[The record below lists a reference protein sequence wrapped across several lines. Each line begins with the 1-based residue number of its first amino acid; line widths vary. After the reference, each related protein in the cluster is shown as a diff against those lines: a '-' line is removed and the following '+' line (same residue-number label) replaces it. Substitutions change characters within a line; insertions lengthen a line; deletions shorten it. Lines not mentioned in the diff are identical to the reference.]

1 MTMSILFKNCH
12 PFVVQSRTLCGGS
25 IKVHKNLQ
33 TKWCLINS
41 TNVRPFSR
49 LWMPRPDPIH
59 STDRTHCHSYLNF
72 DSSVILNQQCW
83 TEEKCIPFGLKPLAS
98 TAVCECFVQVI
109 FGFCWKSVQ
118 QGDFGFRL
126 FCNVNDQWRF
136 DSPHYRS
143 LSSRLS
149 LNWVLRNAVCGTT
162 KDHKSDIYVFANS
175 NLMNVIFHDGWSSPP
190 RRVVLPLKR
199 IFLSDFCF
207 ISDQKNGK
215 NLIPFQFCHIYG
227 KKPSKVGWVAVQT
240 KAYNRQ
246 HRRGQMPERVITK
259 Q

>member
-1 MTMSILFKNCH
+1 MCVWVFRSSDFRFLLKKC
-12 PFVVQSRTLCGGS
+12 
-25 IKVHKNLQ
+25 
-33 TKWCLINS
+33 S
-41 TNVRPFSR
+41 TR
-49 LWMPRPDPIH
+49 
-59 STDRTHCHSYLNF
+59 
-72 DSSVILNQQCW
+72 
-83 TEEKCIPFGLKPLAS
+83 
-98 TAVCECFVQVI
+98 
-109 FGFCWKSVQ
+109 GFW
-118 QGDFGFRL
+118 L
-126 FCNVNDQWRF
+126 FCDVNDQWRF

-199 IFLSDFCF
+199 IFYLIFVLFRLSKKWEKLNSFS
-207 ISDQKNGK
+207 ILPHLRK
-215 NLIPFQFCHIYG
+215 